1 MTCANRACQAETLY
15 FRKGSLHWID
25 REDSDQRNPCL
36 RETRPVWLCEEC
48 SRKFVIQLWRAPGF
62 QIQPRRPALNPL
74 DAEAIPRT
82 FPAPVPRIVPP
93 MPAGAPRH
101 AAPRTRE
108 VVSTRLHLLASG
120 SAA

>member
-25 REDSDQRNPCL
+25 REDSHQRNPCL

-62 QIQPRRPALNPL
+62 QIQPRRPAGIPL
-74 DAEAIPRT
+74 HAEAIART
-82 FPAPVPRIVPP
+82 LPTPALRIVPP
-93 MPAGAPRH
+93 MPVAVPRH
-101 AAPRTRE
+101 AAPRTTDA
-108 VVSTRLHLLASG
+108 VSTRLPLLATG